1 MQTADYWVEKLGL
14 ENHIEGGAFREI
26 YRSPLLLKNLPDT
39 FKGERNA
46 YTAIYFLLKSG
57 DFSAFHRIA
66 SDEGWHFYAGTSLT
80 VYEIEKNGSLITHKL
95 GRDIEKGE
103 TFQTTIK
110 AGSWFGSRCEDENGY
125 ALVGCTVAP
134 GFDFED
140 FELAEYKTLS
150 KKYPQHEG
158 LIKEMTRF

>member
-1 MQTADYWVEKLGL
+1 MKTAEYWIEKLGL
-14 ENHIEGGAFREI
+14 ESHVEGGAFKEV
-26 YRSPLLLKNLPDT
+26 YRSPLILKDLPNT

-80 VYEIEKNGSLITHKL
+80 VYEIEESGKLITHKL
-95 GRDIEKGE
+95 GNDIENGE

-110 AGSWFGSRCEDENGY
+110 VESWFGSRCEDGDGY

-140 FELAEYKTLS
+140 FELATYEELS
-150 KKYPQHEG
+150 AKYPQHDA
-158 LIKEMTRF
+158 LIKEMTR

>member
-1 MQTADYWVEKLGL
+1 MKTAEYWIEKLGL
-14 ENHIEGGAFREI
+14 ESHVEGGAFKEV
-26 YRSPLLLKNLPDT
+26 YRSPLILKNLPNT

-46 YTAIYFLLKSG
+46 YTSIYFLLKSG

-80 VYEIEKNGSLITHKL
+80 VYEIEQDGILKLHKL
-95 GRDIEKGE
+95 GSDVESGE

-110 AGSWFGSRCEDENGY
+110 AESWFGSRCEDENGY

-140 FELAEYKTLS
+140 FELAEYESLAA
-150 KKYPQHEG
+150 KYPQHKE
-158 LIKEMTRF
+158 LIKELTR

>member
-1 MQTADYWVEKLGL
+1 MKTAKYWIEKLGL
-14 ENHIEGGAFREI
+14 ESHVEGGAFKEV
-26 YRSPLLLKNLPDT
+26 YRSPLILKNLPNI
-39 FKGERNA
+39 FKGDRNA

-80 VYEIEKNGSLITHKL
+80 VYEIEENGNLITHKL
-95 GRDIEKGE
+95 GSDIENGE
-103 TFQTTIK
+103 SFQTTIK
-110 AGSWFGSRCEDENGY
+110 AESWFGSRCEDENGY

-140 FELAEYKTLS
+140 FELATNESLS
-150 KKYPQHEG
+150 TKYPQHKA
-158 LIKEMTRF
+158 LIKEMTR

>member
-1 MQTADYWVEKLGL
+1 MKTVEYWIEKLGL
-14 ENHIEGGAFREI
+14 ESHVEGGAFKEV
-26 YRSPLLLKNLPDT
+26 YRSPLLIKNLPDT

-66 SDEGWHFYAGTSLT
+66 SDEGWHFYEGTSLT
-80 VYEIEKNGSLITHKL
+80 VYEIEENGNLIIHKL
-95 GRDIEKGE
+95 GRDIEKGQ

-110 AGSWFGSRCEDENGY
+110 AGSWFGSRCEDENGF

-140 FELAEYKTLS
+140 FELADFETLS
-150 KKYPQHEG
+150 AQYPQHKK
-158 LIKEMTRF
+158 LIEELTR

>member
-1 MQTADYWVEKLGL
+1 MKTAAYWIEKLQL
-14 ENHIEGGAFREI
+14 ESHVEGGAFKEI
-26 YRSPLLLKNLPDT
+26 YRSPLILKNLPNN
-39 FKGERNA
+39 FKGDRNA

-80 VYEIEKNGSLITHKL
+80 VYEIEENGNLITHKL
-95 GRDIEKGE
+95 GSDFDNGE
-103 TFQTTIK
+103 SFQTTIK

-140 FELAEYKTLS
+140 FELATYESLS
-150 KKYPQHEG
+150 TQYPQHKA
-158 LIKEMTRF
+158 LIKELTR